1 MSQKKQ
7 NTRRRLSF
15 RQWII
20 LAMWLITLTGIAAV
34 ALIFAL
40 AKNEKLGPMPSFDE
54 LENPKTNLATQI
66 YSADGE
72 VFNRC

>member
-1 MSQKKQ
+1 MTQKRQ
-7 NTRRRLSF
+7 NNKRRFTWKSWF
-15 RQWII
+15 I
-20 LAMWLITLTGIAAV
+20 LFMWLGTLAGVAAV
-34 ALIFAL
+34 VTVFYM